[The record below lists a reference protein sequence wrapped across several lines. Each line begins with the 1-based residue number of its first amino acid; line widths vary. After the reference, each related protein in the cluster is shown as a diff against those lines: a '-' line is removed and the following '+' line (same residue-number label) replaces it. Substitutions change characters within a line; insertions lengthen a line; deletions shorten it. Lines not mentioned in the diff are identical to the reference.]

1 MTRRATVASAL
12 LWAVATPAAAQS
24 LAYEG
29 GLGFTTGRYIFT
41 TRTTSWSLTTGLA
54 LQVDRVTLR
63 ASLPVW
69 LQNSTVVTAGGTTG
83 IPSGGSSG
91 GTVSDSGRSRQG
103 RGSGRGTAVMTALA
117 QAGAVDVPA
126 SAFTDYR
133 AAVGD
138 PLFGLTLQVIDRGP
152 FTLSVGGSA
161 KAPVADTSTFGTGQ
175 WDVGGT
181 LSLGLQLGSRTLL
194 GVDGAWWHLGDLPDL
209 DFNNPV
215 SGSLSLSQLLGSGG
229 WAGYVFGRASTTALA
244 GFDGPLQVGGGLG
257 RFGNRGGA
265 GLEAAVGL
273 SETAPDL
280 SLGLFWRVRI

>member
-1 MTRRATVASAL
+1 MTRRVAVAGAL
-12 LWAVATPAAAQS
+12 LWAVATPATAQS

-54 LQVDRVTLR
+54 LQVDRLTLR

-91 GTVSDSGRSRQG
+91 GTVSDSGKSRQG
-103 RGSGRGTAVMTALA
+103 RGSGRGTMVTPALA
-117 QAGAVDVPA
+117 QAGPVEVPA

-138 PLFGLTLQVIDRGP
+138 PLFGATLQLLAGSR
-152 FTLSVGGSA
+152 LSLSIGGNV

-175 WDVGGT
+175 WDVGGS
-181 LSLGLQLGSRTLL
+181 LSLGLQLGPRTLL
-194 GVDGAWWHLGDLPDL
+194 GLDGAWWRLGDLPDL
-209 DFNNPV
+209 DFSNPV
-215 SGSLSLSQLLGSGG
+215 SGSLSLSQLLGTGG
-229 WAGYVFGRASTTALA
+229 WGGYVFGRGSTTALA
-244 GFDGPLQVGGGLG
+244 GFDGPLQVGAGLS
-257 RFGNRGGA
+257 RFGGRGGV
-265 GLEAAVGL
+265 GLEAAAGL